1 MPEERRDTFNFRLLN
16 VKDPFYDYIEKEVIN
31 KSDAIRNFIEN
42 GLSGKGGLSLNEKE
56 ELKNELVQI
65 NRSMRGIG
73 INLNQ
78 IARNYHQTNNV
89 NINELVN
96 VQKVLVDKQDDL
108 ADLLNKLLLKI

>member
-16 VKDPFYDYIEKEVIN
+16 VKDPFYDYIEKEEIN

-78 IARNYHQTNNV
+78 IARSYNQTND
-89 NINELVN
+89 IKHNELVN
-96 VQKVLVDKQDDL
+96 VQNILLDKQDHL
-108 ADLLNKLLLKI
+108 SDLLNNILTKI